1 MELVLPGSDA
11 YESVRRPAM
20 PRFADARPAAVAR
33 CANAADV
40 AEALAYT
47 RENGHHVAIRS
58 GGHCFAGRSS
68 TDGVVIDVAPM
79 HAVELDGELARI
91 GAGAQLADVYD
102 ALAAHGLAIPGGC
115 GPDVGI
121 AGLLLGGGLG
131 VLGRAHGL
139 LCDSLA
145 EAEVVL
151 ADGRTVRCGEDAEP
165 DLFWALRGAGGGQFG
180 VVTELT
186 LRTVPAPPSTVFHL
200 RWPRSRAAELIAAWQ
215 EWSPDAPR
223 ELAASLLCTP
233 GGVHV
238 FGSMAGTPGALLGA
252 LGEPES
258 ATVEERGWRAAKAW
272 LAEHGPG
279 EGPPG
284 ALDFARSEFFRAPLP
299 AEAVAALAGGF
310 EDAAARGI
318 SCELDFSPW
327 GGAYNRVPADA
338 TAFPHRE
345 ERFLLKQAVY
355 VPAGEDDGPAR
366 KWLDRSWASVHPWGS
381 GGVYVNFPDPTL
393 EDPLRAYHGPNL
405 ERLREVKAA
414 YDPQRVFTFP
424 QSL

>member
-1 MELVLPGSDA
+1 MELLLPESDA
-11 YESVRRPAM
+11 YEAARRPAM
-20 PRFADARPAAVAR
+20 PRFAGARPAAVAR
-33 CANAADV
+33 CVTPDDV
-40 AEALAYT
+40 AGALAYA
-47 RENGHHVAIRS
+47 RENGLRVAVRS

-68 TDGVVIDVAPM
+68 TDGVVIDVGPM
-79 HAVELDGELARI
+79 RAVEVEGELVRI

-102 ALAAHGLAIPGGC
+102 ALDAHGLAIPGGC

-139 LCDSLA
+139 LCDSLVDA
-145 EAEVVL
+145 DVVL
-151 ADGRTVRCGEDAEP
+151 ADGRAVRAAEDSEP

-180 VVTELT
+180 VVTRFT
-186 LRTVPAPPSTVFHL
+186 LRTVPAPASTVFHL
-200 RWPRSRAAELIAAWQ
+200 RWPRPRAAELIAAWQ
-215 EWSPDAPR
+215 EWAPDAPD

-233 GGVHV
+233 GGVHL
-238 FGSMAGTPGALLGA
+238 FGSTTGAFENA

-258 ATVEERGWRAAKAW
+258 STVEALGWRAAKAW

-284 ALDFARSEFFRAPLP
+284 ALDFAKSEFFRDPLP
-299 AEAVAALAGGF
+299 EEAVAALAAGF
-310 EDAAARGI
+310 EDAAAGGI
-318 SCELDFSPW
+318 SCELDLSPW
-327 GGAYNRVPADA
+327 GGAYNRVAAGA
-338 TAFPHRE
+338 TAFAHRS

-355 VPAGEDDGPAR
+355 VPPGEDAGPAR
-366 KWLDRSWASVHPWGS
+366 AWLSRSWEAAHRFGS
-381 GGVYVNFPDPTL
+381 GGVYVNFPDAGL

-414 YDPQRVFTFP
+414 YDPERVFTFS